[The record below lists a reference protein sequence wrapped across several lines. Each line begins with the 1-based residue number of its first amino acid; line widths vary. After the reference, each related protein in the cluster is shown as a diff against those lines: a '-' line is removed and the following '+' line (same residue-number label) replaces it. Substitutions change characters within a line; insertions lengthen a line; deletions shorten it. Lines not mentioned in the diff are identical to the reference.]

1 MSLSFKFLAI
11 YSCRISGDA
20 GSCSGQFT
28 SLSRLT
34 FSPRGR
40 QPQVSNMFRLSSL
53 ARHLSTL
60 PAVWQ
65 ASRKVHL
72 KNIDFNWFWLTLIDF
87 IYWFMDI
94 FSYSSTSQTVLF
106 VWEADSILLIFQ
118 WDHPL
123 MPYNYRLDRI
133 APYQNLAEEFSPHL
147 VLGSPL
153 LLLSP
158 WNWWMSRFHLRKA
171 SEVLKFWMIY
181 VGL

>member
-1 MSLSFKFLAI
+1 MVSHLSKCESCTFDIIIMTSHQPSLDAKVNLNFLNETILNQSFVTIGHGPCLDSPASLSLSLEMSLSFKFLAI

-87 IYWFMDI
+87 IY
-94 FSYSSTSQTVLF
+94 
-106 VWEADSILLIFQ
+106 
-118 WDHPL
+118 
-123 MPYNYRLDRI
+123 
-133 APYQNLAEEFSPHL
+133 
-147 VLGSPL
+147 
-153 LLLSP
+153 
-158 WNWWMSRFHLRKA
+158 
-171 SEVLKFWMIY
+171 
-181 VGL
+181 